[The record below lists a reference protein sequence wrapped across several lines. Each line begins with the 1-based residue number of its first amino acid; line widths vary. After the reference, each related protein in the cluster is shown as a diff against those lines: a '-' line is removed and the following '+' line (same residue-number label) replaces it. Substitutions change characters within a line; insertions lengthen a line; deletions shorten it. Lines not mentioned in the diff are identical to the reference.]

1 MKVQRILVGRRLSL
15 PVKWMEKNNLEVG
28 DWVIVKW
35 GEGHVEIIPA
45 KVVAK

>member
-1 MKVQRILVGRRLSL
+1 MKVQKILKGRRLSL
-15 PVKWMEKNNLEVG
+15 PVKWMQKNNLEVG

-35 GEGHVEIIPA
+35 GEKYIEIIPA